1 MKEQIVILG
10 TMDTKSEEFGFVKSL
25 INQNGLRT
33 LVIDVGIIDPPKLEP
48 DITRYEVAKAAGKDL
63 EKLIKEGPSRDVVS
77 PIMAEG
83 VKRIVMKLLSQEN
96 IHGIISLGGTQG
108 TSLATDVMQSLPVGI
123 PKVMVST
130 VAAGDTTN
138 LVGFKDINMIN
149 SIADIMGLNRI
160 TKKIL
165 TEAAG
170 AICGMVKMG
179 LSVVKTEKQLIGVTN
194 IGITTPGGMKAK
206 EVLEKAGF
214 EVMVFHAA
222 GRGGPA
228 MESLIKEGQIDGVLD
243 LVTIEVMQ
251 EMFDGL
257 LFPKSDRMTV
267 AAEMGIPQVICPGGI
282 DNIFGPRDV
291 IMKHFGGRPVI
302 HHSAVFSNTMANA
315 EELKKLA
322 IEQAKRVNGAKG
334 PLEWFIPDEGFCSY
348 STEGEMFYNPDADK
362 VYVETLKRELR
373 EDIPV
378 HIVEKDIND
387 PSFASAAAER
397 LIELMRN

>member
-1 MKEQIVILG
+1 MKGQIVILG
-10 TMDTKSEEFGFVKSL
+10 TMDTKSEEFGFIKSL
-25 INQNGLRT
+25 INQNKLRT
-33 LVIDVGIIDPPKLEP
+33 LVIDVGIIDPPKLKP
-48 DITRYEVAKAAGKDL
+48 DITRYEVAKEAGKNL
-63 EKLIKEGPSRDVVS
+63 EKLVKEGPSRDVVS

-83 VKRIVMKLLSQEN
+83 VKRIVLKLLSQGN
-96 IHGIISLGGTQG
+96 MQGIISLGGTQG
-108 TSLATDVMQSLPVGI
+108 TSLATDVMRSLPVGI

-138 LVGFKDINMIN
+138 LVGFKDITMIN
-149 SIADIMGLNRI
+149 PIADIMGLNRI

-179 LSVVKTEKQLIGVTN
+179 LGEVKTEKQLIGITN

-206 EVLEKAGF
+206 EILEKAGF

-228 MESLIKEGQIDGVLD
+228 MEYLIKEGQIDGVLD

-334 PLEWFIPDEGFCSY
+334 PVEWFIPSKGFCSY
-348 STEGEMFYNPDADK
+348 STEGEMFYNPNADK
-362 VYVETLKRELR
+362 VYVETLKRALR
-373 EDIPV
+373 KDIPV
-378 HIVEKDIND
+378 HIVEKDINNQL
-387 PSFASAAAER
+387 FASAAAER